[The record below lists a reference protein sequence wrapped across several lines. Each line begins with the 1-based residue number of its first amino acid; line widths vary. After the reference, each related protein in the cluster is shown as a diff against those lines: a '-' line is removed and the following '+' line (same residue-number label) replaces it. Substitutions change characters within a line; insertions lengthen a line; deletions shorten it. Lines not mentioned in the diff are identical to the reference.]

1 MPRPKNAL
9 IIDDEVHVRVLL
21 RVLLKQLGVETVWEA
36 GDGGAALEQAQAH
49 KPDVILLDIN
59 LPQVGGLEVLSRL
72 KAAHPAIPVIVV
84 SSQSTMK
91 TVMQARELGA
101 QTYVLKHAPKSEV
114 LQMISD
120 AFDTIAENTGPAPQA
135 GPAEAAGDK
144 PAAPA

>member
-9 IIDDEVHVRVLL
+9 IIDDEAHVRVLL

-36 GDGGAALEQAQAH
+36 ADGSTALEQAKAH
-49 KPDVILLDIN
+49 NPNVILLDIN
-59 LPQVGGLEVLSRL
+59 LPQVGGLEVLSKL
-72 KAAHPAIPVIVV
+72 KAAHPEIPVIVV

-101 QTYVLKHAPKSEV
+101 ETYVLKHAPKSEV

-120 AFDTIAENTGPAPQA
+120 AFDNIAESS
-135 GPAEAAGDK
+135 GPAEESGPAAAAGDK